1 MNTFITINNQGII
14 QKGCSIGNTRLKMI
28 LIGIETQKSSKGF
41 CSWNMDI
48 LPSYDLYEFY
58 YSAKGWLFKFFA
70 LGRWK
75 KKDRFLGNQPLTCK
89 QTNGR
94 FTWCSSLH

>member
-48 LPSYDLYEFY
+48 LPSYDIY
-58 YSAKGWLFKFFA
+58 YPVG
-70 LGRWK
+70 K
-75 KKDRFLGNQPLTCK
+75 KYLFLGNQLLTCK
-89 QTNGR
+89 QTNGG